1 MFENRRHPTRH
12 AAGLGG
18 GRLRSCNCTYVRCF
32 RHADGGRKSALARAH
47 SPCLIDTEAGV
58 RHAGR
63 GDAPESAACRA
74 WRTGGG
80 ANQHIKLAAVSMPA
94 VPLCSPTAGG

>member
-1 MFENRRHPTRH
+1 MFENRRHRLGTRPDSG
-12 AAGLGG
+12 AGVRVVQL
-18 GRLRSCNCTYVRCF
+18 YVRCF